1 MNHKAKELERKA
13 KILRQSQKRKKLK
26 LIKTKV
32 NRVESKPK
40 LIKFII
46 HARARK
52 PIIREDESLV
62 DAVKWILSMI
72 PKDDLYEIHDAND
85 RLLWGRSTGLNKKI
99 FEMTHI

>member
-1 MNHKAKELERKA
+1 MNDKAKELERKA
-13 KILRQSQKRKKLK
+13 KILRLSQKRKKLK
-26 LIKTKV
+26 LVKAK
-32 NRVESKPK
+32 RVVEKPK
-40 LIKFII
+40 LSKFII

-52 PIIREDESLV
+52 PIVREDESLV
-62 DAVKWILSMI
+62 AAVKWILTMI